1 MLKPNILLPWYGVSD
16 DIAVVLPDFL
26 KLISLFLVLD
36 QSGIFDILK
45 ELDISPSKNSSFA
58 KSCLEQVQQKL
69 QQSARDMSWGVG
81 NDVQRADVVVT
92 RHWVRAV
99 LWRTASRFGVSIP
112 MLDPLDVAD
121 DFLTAVS
128 EIPSTALESHGQTLV
143 SECFIRPCCVIE
155 VNRESRSLKP
165 LRLRPR

>member
-1 MLKPNILLPWYGVSD
+1 MSECDTDIEGRGVTLLHKLPPVLKPNILLPWYGISD
-16 DIAVVLPDFL
+16 DMAVVLPDFL

-45 ELDISPSKNSSFA
+45 DSDCCPTKNSSFA

-92 RHWVRAV
+92 RHWMRAV
-99 LWRTASRFGVSIP
+99 VWRTASRFGVSIP
-112 MLDPLDVAD
+112 MLNPVDVAD
-121 DFLTAVS
+121 DFLSAVA
-128 EIPSTALESHGQTLV
+128 EISSTALESHGQTLV
-143 SECFIRPCCVIE
+143 G
-155 VNRESRSLKP
+155 
-165 LRLRPR
+165 